1 MPNPKNGT
9 ITADLKKAVADL
21 QGGKIEY
28 KTEKGGQVVHLAV
41 GKVTQPTEEISQNI
55 KILLTTIGKSRIKG
69 VALSPS
75 MGPSVKLSLSS
86 I

>member
-1 MPNPKNGT
+1 
-9 ITADLKKAVADL
+9 
-21 QGGKIEY
+21 
-28 KTEKGGQVVHLAV
+28 V

-75 MGPSVKLSLSS
+75 MGPGVKLSLSS